1 VYVAPVLDTWILC
14 SSKSLDVLIVFF
26 LRVLHTDA
34 HKRWNEENRALVESH
49 QKYLQ
54 ELTVEYEEK
63 LLAEQHK
70 QKQLSR
76 EKESLKVGTA
86 FCLSNRH
93 LSRLYAG
100 MDAHCRHGCALLRYL
115 LVFCEFDIG
124 ASEIPI

>member
-1 VYVAPVLDTWILC
+1 MCVYVAPVSNTCKLC
-14 SSKSLDVLIVFF
+14 SSKLSGCAHCFF
-26 LRVLHTDA
+26 LRVLQTDA

-76 EKESLKVGTA
+76 EKESLKVNTA
-86 FCLSNRH
+86 SFLSNRH
-93 LSRLYAG
+93 LA
-100 MDAHCRHGCALLRYL
+100 
-115 LVFCEFDIG
+115 
-124 ASEIPI
+124 

>member
-1 VYVAPVLDTWILC
+1 M
-14 SSKSLDVLIVFF
+14 LIVFF
-26 LRVLHTDA
+26 QPVLQTDA

-76 EKESLKVGTA
+76 EKESLKVSTS
-86 FCLSNRH
+86 FFSSNRH
-93 LSRLYAG
+93 LSPCHAG
-100 MDAHCRHGCALLRYL
+100 VNPHSYVVC
-115 LVFCEFDIG
+115 
-124 ASEIPI
+124 

>member
-1 VYVAPVLDTWILC
+1 M
-14 SSKSLDVLIVFF
+14 LIVFF
-26 LRVLHTDA
+26 QPVLQTDA

-76 EKESLKVGTA
+76 EKESLKVSTVRLVCTLYTA
-86 FCLSNRH
+86 FYIEPTIVTIS
-93 LSRLYAG
+93 S
-100 MDAHCRHGCALLRYL
+100 
-115 LVFCEFDIG
+115 CEFEVG